1 MGGGWGGG
9 RGNDWIWGGGADWT
23 GGGGFFQIQFSINS
37 IIRESS
43 IQDSI
48 DV

>member
-1 MGGGWGGG
+1 MGE
-9 RGNDWIWGGGADWT
+9 GADWT
-23 GGGGFFQIQFSINS
+23 GGGGFFQNLFSLNS

-43 IQDSI
+43 IQDAI